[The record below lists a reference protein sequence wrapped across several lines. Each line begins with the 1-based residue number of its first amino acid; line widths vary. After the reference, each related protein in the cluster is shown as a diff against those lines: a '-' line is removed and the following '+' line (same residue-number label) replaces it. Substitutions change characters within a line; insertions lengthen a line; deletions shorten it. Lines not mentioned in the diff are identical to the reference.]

1 MERNNN
7 LSDEDVWN
15 PVDSSQLSY
24 EENVEVGKSVSMAT
38 DNHSQRGSQHIS
50 NEAPVLKSTS
60 KPQSEGV
67 NNNNTNICLLQ
78 NVIDIKLPYD
88 VNQVTEQDSW
98 DRNFHFILLHGTL
111 KYLLSNSKNIKEF
124 LHCMTKYI

>member
-1 MERNNN
+1 MKRNNN
-7 LSDEDVWN
+7 LPDEDVWDL
-15 PVDSSQLSY
+15 VDSFQLSY
-24 EENVEVGKSVSMAT
+24 ERNVEVSKSVSMAT
-38 DNHSQRGSQHIS
+38 DNHPQRRSQHVS

-78 NVIDIKLPYD
+78 DVINIQLPYD

-98 DRNFHFILLHGTL
+98 DGNFHSISLHSTL
-111 KYLLSNSKNIKEF
+111 KYLSSNSKNIKEF
-124 LHCMTKYI
+124 LHRMTKYI